1 MADVATTAHSYN
13 TTELNGSVVVN
24 APKGAGSRGAQGA
37 GFDPA
42 SSGTIHTNYVLRA
55 GDGTDLGTGGVA
67 KGAVGG
73 HNDSINVADMET
85 KWTNRFDDPRY
96 YNGDNS

>member
-1 MADVATTAHSYN
+1 MADVATNAHSSD
-13 TTELNGSVVVN
+13 TTERNGSVVVN
-24 APKGAGSRGAQGA
+24 APKGAGTSTVSAK
-37 GFDPA
+37 
-42 SSGTIHTNYVLRA
+42 YVLRA
-55 GDGTDLGTGGVA
+55 GDVSDLGTGGVA

-73 HNDSINVADMET
+73 HNDSSNVADMET

>member
-1 MADVATTAHSYN
+1 MADVATNAHSYN
-13 TTELNGSVVVN
+13 TTELNGSVVVG
-24 APKGAGSRGAQGA
+24 APKGAGWAGSQGG

-42 SSGTIHTNYVLRA
+42 SSGSISTKYVLRVA
-55 GDGTDLGTGGVA
+55 DASDLGTGGVA

-73 HNDSINVADMET
+73 HNDSSNVADMET
-85 KWTNRFDDPRY
+85 KWTTRFDDPRY